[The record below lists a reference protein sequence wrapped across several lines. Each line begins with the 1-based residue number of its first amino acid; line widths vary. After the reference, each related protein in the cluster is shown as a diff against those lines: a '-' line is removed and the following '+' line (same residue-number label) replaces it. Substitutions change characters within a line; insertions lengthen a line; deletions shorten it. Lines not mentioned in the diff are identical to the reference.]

1 MLKKFGSEWAN
12 IKIFLKN
19 FFCLSAEKFRSGTLH
34 CCIISRYRQSL
45 DTRRGEYHDHLSKF
59 FLSHSAE
66 KFRRE
71 SFTVAL
77 FPGSGKVWIG
87 GEGEVSRFS
96 VENLCLTVPKISVG
110 ETFTVAIILGVEKVW
125 IRVG

>member
-1 MLKKFGSEWAN
+1 MGKYQNFFER
-12 IKIFLKN
+12 IFLSH
-19 FFCLSAEKFRSGTLH
+19 SAEKFRSGTLH

-45 DTRRGEYHDHLSKF
+45 DTRRGEYQDHLSKI

-71 SFTVAL
+71 SFTVAF

-110 ETFTVAIILGVEKVW
+110 ESFTVAITLGVEKVW

>member
-12 IKIFLKN
+12 IKIFLKK
-19 FFCLSAEKFRSGTLH
+19 FFCLTVPKNSVVEHFTLALIPGTDKVW
-34 CCIISRYRQSL
+34 IRGG
-45 DTRRGEYHDHLSKF
+45 GEYQDHLAKF

-77 FPGSGKVWIG
+77 FPGSGKVWI
-87 GEGEVSRFS
+87 
-96 VENLCLTVPKISVG
+96 
-110 ETFTVAIILGVEKVW
+110 
-125 IRVG
+125 RVG